1 MEPDKNTQL
10 FFYLVSTFELS
21 ALQQMGKLKD
31 PMFDKLERNLEQA
44 QFTIDLLDML
54 KEKTKGNLTPEEV
67 RYVENTIAQ
76 LKMNYVD
83 EVDKDRKKN
92 LAKSEVKKTEENKP
106 EENKPEENE
115 NKV

>member
-1 MEPDKNTQL
+1 METDKNTQL

-54 KEKTKGNLTPEEV
+54 KEKTKNNLNSEETRFIDNV
-67 RYVENTIAQ
+67 IAQ
-76 LKMNYVD
+76 LKLNYVD
-83 EVDKDRKKN
+83 EVEKDRKQN
-92 LAKSEVKKTEENKP
+92 LAKSEEKKP
-106 EENKPEENE
+106 EENKPDESKNIA
-115 NKV
+115 

>member
-1 MEPDKNTQL
+1 METDKNTQL

-54 KEKTKGNLTPEEV
+54 KEKTKGNLTSEET
-67 RYVENTIAQ
+67 RYIDNVIAQ
-76 LKMNYVD
+76 LKLNYVD
-83 EVDKDRKKN
+83 EVEKDRKQN
-92 LAKSEVKKTEENKP
+92 LAKSEEKKP
-106 EENKPEENE
+106 EEKKPDENE
-115 NKV
+115 NKA

>member
-1 MEPDKNTQL
+1 METDKNTQL

-54 KEKTKGNLTPEEV
+54 KEKTKNNLTSEET
-67 RYVENTIAQ
+67 RYVDNVIAQ
-76 LKMNYVD
+76 LKLNYVD
-83 EVDKDRKKN
+83 EVEKDRKQN
-92 LAKSEVKKTEENKP
+92 LAKSEEKKP
-106 EENKPEENE
+106 EENKPDESKNIA
-115 NKV
+115 